1 MQVHIAFLRGI
12 NVGGHKK
19 VPMAKLRETLSCAGL
34 HDVKTYIQSGN
45 IVFKSKIASVN
56 ELEQLIQKSI
66 ADGFG
71 FTVPVLVK
79 LTKEVA
85 SILADNPFI
94 ASKYLESNQVYFILL
109 FNIPPEEQVLSFES
123 MKYPNEEFKILNNC
137 VYLLCKNGYGK
148 ARLNNHSIERKLNVS
163 ATARNYRTMQKLVEL
178 ATNKSRS

>member
-1 MQVHIAFLRGI
+1 MQVYIAFLRGI

-19 VPMAKLRETLSCAGL
+19 VPMAKLKEILSGVGL

-45 IVFKSKIASVN
+45 IVFKSTIASVN
-56 ELEQLIQKSI
+56 ELEQLVQKSI

-85 SILADNPFI
+85 SILADNPFT

-148 ARLNNHSIERKLNVS
+148 AKLNNNSIERKLNVS

-178 ATNKSRS
+178 ATNKSSN